1 MKTSESLSLI
11 NPQAAGVDVGSQK
24 MFVSIA
30 GGPPKIFGCCT
41 RDLEQLRDHL
51 LGHGVRTVAMEA
63 TGVYWL
69 CLYGVLEAAGVTV
82 LVVNGAHVKNVP
94 GRKTDM
100 LDCQWLSTLHAHGLL
115 RSGFVPPAQIR
126 QLRDYQRVRS
136 DLVRMSTEHVQH
148 MHKALERLNL
158 KFHTVISSILGASGW
173 RLIRA
178 ILHGERNPVALVAL
192 CDEQILKRNKESLLK
207 ALEGNWQEEHLFAL
221 RLAVE
226 AWDFYQSQIRACDT
240 ELARLIRELAGSDPE
255 PSLGP
260 RKELRNNAPKNQP
273 QLQSQLG
280 QIYGTDLTRIPGLNS
295 YSVTLLLS
303 EVGTEMSRWPTVKH
317 FTSWLGLTPGQNQSG
332 KRKGHKKRYTGKAG
346 RIFCLLAQSMAFAKK
361 TKFGAIYRRIRAR
374 RGGPTAVKATARR
387 LAEMFYLALT
397 RGWDYVEE
405 GLEKYEAQF
414 RARQEQQLERLAK
427 ELGLRIMRDVPA

>member
-1 MKTSESLSLI
+1 MKTTESLPLV
-11 NPQAAGVDVGSQK
+11 NPLAAGVDVGSQK

-30 GGPPKIFGCCT
+30 GGRPEIFGCCT
-41 RDLEQLRDHL
+41 ADLERLRDYL

-69 CLYGVLEAAGVTV
+69 CLYGVLEAAGLTV

-100 LDCQWLSTLHAHGLL
+100 LDCQWLATLHAHGLL
-115 RSGFVPPAQIR
+115 RSGFVPPAEIR
-126 QLRDYQRVRS
+126 RLRDYQRVRS
-136 DLVRMSTEHVQH
+136 DLVRMSAEHVQH
-148 MHKALERLNL
+148 MQKALERLNL
-158 KFHTVISSILGASGW
+158 KFHTVISSIVGTSGW

-178 ILHGERNPVALVAL
+178 ILTGQRNPVALLAL
-192 CDEQILKRNKESLLK
+192 CDEQIRRKKSEDLLK
-207 ALEGNWQEEHLFAL
+207 ALQGNWQAEHLFAL

-226 AWDFYQSQIRACDT
+226 GWEFYQNQIQACDQ
-240 ELARLIRELAGSDPE
+240 EMARIIQELAGSDPE

-260 RKELRNNAPKNQP
+260 RKELRNNAPKNMP
-273 QLQSQLG
+273 RLQGWLG
-280 QIYGTDLTRIPGLNS
+280 QIYGTDLTRIPGLNP

-303 EVGTEMSRWPTVKH
+303 EVGTDMSRWPSVKH

-332 KRKGHKKRYTGKAG
+332 KRKGQKKRHTGKAG
-346 RIFCLLAQSMAFAKK
+346 RTFCLVAQSMAFAKN

-374 RGGPTAVKATARR
+374 RGGPTALKATARR

-397 RGWDYVEE
+397 RGWDYVEQ
-405 GLEKYEAQF
+405 GLETYEAHF
-414 RARQEQQLERLAK
+414 RAQQERHLQRLAK
-427 ELGLRIMRDVPA
+427 DLGFAITPAIPA